1 MGGEKWQTLSA
12 STIRQ
17 REKKG
22 HWPGKKLQRSPGGL
36 APSVQPFHDANRT
49 GLTRVEALRRNPPAW
64 RQAGRGHKVTI
75 PARGYM
81 PMRKEGSDLELT
93 PTARSVLLEMM
104 ADFVEA
110 GLDGPGECRIR
121 VFNICKTFSEAVRFL
136 PACSGFFLDLS
147 SLFSREY
154 GGSVHSPLP

>member
-1 MGGEKWQTLSA
+1 MGGLTIEVNDQVSAKLAEIQSRLHNPEPLLAGIAAELLSLTEDAFEQEGEVGGEKWQTLSA

-49 GLTRVEALRRNPPAW
+49 GLTVSKPYAAIQQLGGK
-64 RQAGRGHKVTI
+64 AGRGHKVTI

-110 GLDGPGECRIR
+110 GL
-121 VFNICKTFSEAVRFL
+121 
-136 PACSGFFLDLS
+136 
-147 SLFSREY
+147 
-154 GGSVHSPLP
+154 